1 MVDGTGPGFGFNLG
15 TGLVFAA
22 IIGRDGV
29 RIRCY
34 AKVRPKLGLNSNL
47 VQHCPKTDMQ
57 ILNLAILLNMHSNLR
72 VPCIRL

>member
-15 TGLVFAA
+15 TGLVLVA

-47 VQHCPKTDMQ
+47 VQHCNNGHANPK
-57 ILNLAILLNMHSNLR
+57 
-72 VPCIRL
+72 PCHTPKHALES